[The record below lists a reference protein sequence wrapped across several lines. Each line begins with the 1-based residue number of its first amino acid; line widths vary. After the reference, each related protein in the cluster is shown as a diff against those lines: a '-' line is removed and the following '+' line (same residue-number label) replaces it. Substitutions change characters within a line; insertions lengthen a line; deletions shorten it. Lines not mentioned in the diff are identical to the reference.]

1 MEFTYDFGFG
11 LPPACRLGLAT
22 RGNTHLS
29 PDDVYRA
36 VDRGIN
42 YLNWCGHPDGLSK
55 AVYRMGSDRD
65 RVVVA
70 WQIQSD
76 TADGARRELE
86 EALCELGTDHIDLVT
101 LYYVESESEWINLAS
116 PGGAYEALAEAK
128 AAGQIRMIGLT
139 SHQRSMAANIST
151 GVILPD
157 VPANGLDK
165 ARPLDVLMLRYNA
178 AHRGADQDVFPITKR
193 MEIPVI
199 VYTCLR
205 WGALMK
211 STPDDPEGYDPP
223 PAREWYRYAL
233 TNPSVAVALMA
244 PNERHELDENLRLID
259 DWHGPSPDEME
270 AMRLH
275 GNRVYNTV
283 GGFP

>member
-1 MEFTYDFGFG
+1 MEFTHNFGFG

-22 RGNTHLS
+22 RGNTHLN
-29 PDDVYRA
+29 PDDVYHA

-42 YLNWCGHPDGLSK
+42 YLNWCGHPDGLSR
-55 AVYRMGSDRD
+55 AVHRMGSDRD

-76 TADGARRELE
+76 TADGARRKLE
-86 EALCELGTDHIDLVT
+86 EALRELGTDHIDLVT
-101 LYYVESESEWINLAS
+101 LYYVESESEWITLAS
-116 PGGAYEALAEAK
+116 PGGACEALAEAK

-139 SHQRSMAANIST
+139 SHQRSMAARIST
-151 GVILPD
+151 GEILPD
-157 VPANGLDK
+157 VPADGLDN
-165 ARPLDVLMLRYNA
+165 ARPLDALMLRYNA
-178 AHRGADQDVFPITKR
+178 AHRGADQDVFPITNR
-193 MEIPVI
+193 MEIPVV

-211 STPDDPEGYDPP
+211 ATPDDPKGYDPP
-223 PAREWYRYAL
+223 SAREWYRYAL
-233 TNPSVAVALMA
+233 ANPSVAVTLMA
-244 PNERHELDENLRLID
+244 PNGRHELDENLRLID
-259 DWHGPSPDEME
+259 DWRGPSSDKME

-275 GNRVYNTV
+275 GDRVYNSA